1 MCFGLPA
8 NQRHLPVAMFCISL
22 AMPRGVCPARPQMC
36 GGLPGFLPILHQ
48 AVSVGDQALL
58 RRLPQAVS
66 IMSRRRPGCGKRR
79 AGVSMSG
86 MSELEVRS

>member
-36 GGLPGFLPILHQ
+36 AGLPGFLPILRQ

-66 IMSRRRPGCGKRR
+66 IMSRTTAQRPG
-79 AGVSMSG
+79 
-86 MSELEVRS
+86 LW